1 MKLSETPKNFVKCG
15 LCGWG
20 FECIWTGLHSAL
32 KKGEKT
38 CLCRTSLWMFPIY
51 GMACLIQPMHQILK
65 KKNILVR
72 GIMYTICI
80 FCAEYSTG
88 KWLKKNHCCP
98 WDYSDS
104 KCNIEGVIRLDY
116 APLWF
121 FVSLFYEHLVD

>member
-1 MKLSETPKNFVKCG
+1 MT
-15 LCGWG
+15 LCG
-20 FECIWTGLHSAL
+20 T
-32 KKGEKT
+32 
-38 CLCRTSLWMFPIY
+38 TSLWMFPIY

-72 GIMYTICI
+72 GTMYTFFI
-80 FCAEYSTG
+80 FCAEYGTG

-121 FVSLFYEHLVD
+121 LVNLFYKHSVD

>member
-20 FECIWTGLHSAL
+20 FECIWTGLHSVL

-72 GIMYTICI
+72 GTMYTFLYLLCRIWHR
-80 FCAEYSTG
+80 
-88 KWLKKNHCCP
+88 KMVKK
-98 WDYSDS
+98 
-104 KCNIEGVIRLDY
+104 E
-116 APLWF
+116 PL
-121 FVSLFYEHLVD
+121 LPLGLQ

>member
-51 GMACLIQPMHQILK
+51 GEPCIQ
-65 KKNILVR
+65 
-72 GIMYTICI
+72 
-80 FCAEYSTG
+80 
-88 KWLKKNHCCP
+88 
-98 WDYSDS
+98 
-104 KCNIEGVIRLDY
+104 
-116 APLWF
+116 
-121 FVSLFYEHLVD
+121 FVSFVPNTAPENG

>member
-20 FECIWTGLHSAL
+20 FECIWTGLHSVL

-72 GIMYTICI
+72 GTMYTFCI
-80 FCAEYSTG
+80 FCAEYGTG
-88 KWLKKNHCCP
+88 K
-98 WDYSDS
+98 
-104 KCNIEGVIRLDY
+104 
-116 APLWF
+116 
-121 FVSLFYEHLVD
+121 

>member
-72 GIMYTICI
+72 GTMYTICI
-80 FCAEYSTG
+80 FFAEYGTG

-104 KCNIEGVIRLDY
+104 KCL
-116 APLWF
+116 
-121 FVSLFYEHLVD
+121 SLIHI

>member
-72 GIMYTICI
+72 GTMYTFFI
-80 FCAEYSTG
+80 FCAEYGTG
-88 KWLKKNHCCP
+88 KWLKRTTAAP
-98 WDYSDS
+98 
-104 KCNIEGVIRLDY
+104 GTTVIPNATLR
-116 APLWF
+116 A
-121 FVSLFYEHLVD
+121 